1 MSYVFEET
9 AVPIAGR
16 GRPRV
21 ESQYRQVVE
30 TLYHERKTSKP
41 TKTLTAKT
49 NSEDEAKALVK
60 DLKRVKFIGAN
71 DVTVGTIIGDD
82 NSVTFWVND
91 TVKRG
96 PRKPKVDTENATATD
111 EKATVKPIR
120 KAAAP
125 K

>member
-1 MSYVFEET
+1 MSFVFEET

-30 TLYHERKTSKP
+30 TLYHERKTKP

-49 NSEDEAKALVK
+49 HSEEEAKALVK

-96 PRKPKVDTENATATD
+96 PRKPKVETENATD